1 MQKSVNRSFCL
12 DRTPKEGMCDKFTAL
27 EGEDNEEGPEK
38 TEE

>member
-12 DRTPKEGMCDKFTAL
+12 DRTPKEGMCDKSSAL

-38 TEE
+38 TEQ